1 MNINLI
7 SVIPTGVR
15 PPPSGDRTQWRN
27 LLFPRALRCILIA
40 VLFSAAAVAQN
51 LPQGWRRPTL
61 TETKG
66 QWRNKSRTRFLQV
79 RGDFDGDGKTDIAEL
94 LVNSSSKQFGL
105 FVRLSSQDSEW
116 QTVHKADGP
125 LDRLGI
131 AIVHP
136 KKYVTLCGSDPSVC
150 SPDQPR
156 SLDLTNIAI
165 NFFSYGSNNAF
176 LYWGRKAQKFQSVPM
191 SD

>member
-15 PPPSGDRTQWRN
+15 PPASGDRTEWRN

-40 VLFSAAAVAQN
+40 VLFSAAAVAQD

-66 QWRNKSRTRFLQV
+66 KWRNKSRTRFLQV

-94 LVNSSSKQFGL
+94 LVSSSSKQFGL
-105 FVRLSSQDSEW
+105 FVRLSSEDNEW
-116 QTVHKADGP
+116 QAVHKANGP

-150 SPDQPR
+150 SPDQLR

-176 LYWGRKAQKFQSVPM
+176 LYWDRKAQKFQSVPM